1 VPPEV
6 VTLMSIVP
14 ADCAGELAVHDVV
27 EAQLTEIALIEPN
40 LAVVD
45 PTMKPDPEMLTT
57 VPAVSG
63 PADGLTAVIAGT
75 TL

>member
-1 VPPEV
+1 
-6 VTLMSIVP
+6 
-14 ADCAGELAVHDVV
+14 
-27 EAQLTEIALIEPN
+27 
-40 LAVVD
+40 
-45 PTMKPDPEMLTT
+45 MKPDPEMLTT